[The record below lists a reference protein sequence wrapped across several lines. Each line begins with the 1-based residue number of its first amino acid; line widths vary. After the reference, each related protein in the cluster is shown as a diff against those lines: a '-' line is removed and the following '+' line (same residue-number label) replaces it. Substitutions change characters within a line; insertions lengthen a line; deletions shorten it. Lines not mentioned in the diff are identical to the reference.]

1 MLRAAAIIPAR
12 FNSTRFPGKPLSLLK
27 GKPVIQYVYEQTSLA
42 KLTDAVFVATDDKR
56 IFDAVT
62 NFGGKA
68 VMTSPSH
75 ASGTDRIA
83 EAARDIDCDVIV
95 NVQGDEPFIKP
106 EMVDDAV
113 KLLLDDPSVSIGT
126 LAARIKTRR
135 DVVNENVV
143 KVVFNNDGFALYFSR
158 SPIPFHRDAWKIQ
171 NTDHSLRRAQ
181 SNRPQTTDT
190 PPSPTV
196 NPPTSHFNKGGQRG
210 ILKGGM
216 GGFFELQTPNSKLQ
230 TFYCFKHIGI
240 YAYRKD
246 VLLKFSNL
254 PHGRLEKI
262 EKLEQLRALEN
273 GIKIKVKETAFE
285 TIGIDTPEDLRKAEE
300 WLNSY
305 S

>member
-42 KLTDAVFVATDDKR
+42 KLTDAVFVATDDKG

-83 EAARDIDCDVIV
+83 EAARDIDCDIIV

-106 EMVDDAV
+106 EMVDDVV

-126 LAARIKTRR
+126 LAARIKTRQ

-158 SPIPFHRDAWKIQ
+158 SPIPFHRDEWTLQSIE
-171 NTDHSLRRAQ
+171 HSLPR
-181 SNRPQTTDT
+181 
-190 PPSPTV
+190 
-196 NPPTSHFNKGGQRG
+196 
-210 ILKGGM
+210 
-216 GGFFELQTPNSKLQ
+216 
-230 TFYCFKHIGI
+230 TFYCYKHIGI

-246 VLLKFSNL
+246 VLLKLSKL
-254 PHGRLEKI
+254 PQTKLEKI

-285 TIGIDTPEDLRKAEE
+285 TTGIDTPEDLRRAEE